1 MRRSARIAA
10 RINGMQIKGS
20 TEVALTSCPSG
31 HNQQSGGDAT
41 KRPARKRRQRQ
52 GSSDNPQTGPTA
64 QRPVAARS
72 APATPGYGEREP
84 SSPMNRLPVELLAEI
99 FLIVHAF
106 IITDQ
111 APFHDPSRELDKT
124 ITRVCKAWRHVAYNT
139 PFLWTF
145 FGAQNSEVLD
155 SCLERYLPLTKG
167 CRLDL
172 LFGVYIDIDS
182 DELLPEGTTSDDLLV
197 CVEKLRPYASK
208 LRALRLFACG
218 RELGQ
223 IESMTAPNLKEVTV
237 WTNGGDDID
246 NHSSLEFVTGA
257 PRLRRLCFYTW
268 IPLSG
273 STLRLPSA
281 PRLTALSLEF
291 EFFDILCMK
300 PTLQQCSETL
310 EELDLTVNYFDHA
323 DLEVEPVAFP
333 ALKRLSLHF
342 KPCDALLYINSPILE
357 EMIFDCPAD
366 DANSALQKFL
376 VRVPS
381 AVEHL
386 RRLKMPSQDPTTVDD
401 FLQCM
406 SLPTH
411 LEKLSLGSTSGKTV
425 DKVLASLTCR
435 DDTPPLLPKL
445 TSIDIFTPM
454 HEEKDPLLYDNFK
467 KSRALVDRYTELRCL
482 HCAVLEGTVG

>member
-10 RINGMQIKGS
+10 RANGIQIKGS

-52 GSSDNPQTGPTA
+52 GASNNPQTRPTT
-64 QRPVAARS
+64 QRPVAARL

-84 SSPMNRLPVELLAEI
+84 SSPINRLPVELLAEI

-124 ITRVCKAWRHVAYNT
+124 ITRVCKAWRLVAYNT

-145 FGAQNSEVLD
+145 LAAQNSEVLD
-155 SCLERYLPLTKG
+155 PCLERYLPLTKG
-167 CRLDL
+167 CLLDL
-172 LFGVYIDIDS
+172 LVGVYLDS
-182 DELLPEGTTSDDLLV
+182 EELLPEGTTSDDLLV

-223 IESMTAPNLKEVTV
+223 IESVTAPNLKEVTV

-246 NHSSLEFVTGA
+246 NHSSLEFLTGA

-291 EFFDILCMK
+291 EFFEILCMK

-310 EELDLTVNYFDHA
+310 EELDITVKYFDHA
-323 DLEVEPVAFP
+323 DFEVEPVAFP
-333 ALKRLSLHF
+333 ALKRLSLHL
-342 KPCDALLYINSPILE
+342 KPCDVLLYMTAPILE
-357 EMIFDCPAD
+357 EMTFDCHPN
-366 DANSALQKFL
+366 DANSALKEFL

-381 AVEHL
+381 AAEHL
-386 RRLKMPSQDPTTVDD
+386 HELKMWSKHPTTFDGL
-401 FLQCM
+401 LQCL
-406 SLPTH
+406 SLTTH
-411 LEKLSLGSTSGKTV
+411 LEKLSLGPTTAQVIAPLLSR
-425 DKVLASLTCR
+425 LTCR
-435 DDTPPLLPKL
+435 EDTPPLLPKL
-445 TSIDIFTPM
+445 TSLEFIEYD
-454 HEEKDPLLYDNFK
+454 EKDLWYDESK
-467 KSRALVDRYTELRCL
+467 KSRAIRRVVCGVELSALR
-482 HCAVLEGTVG
+482 AV